1 MLEKTIFINGDENY
15 TEWRL
20 VPVAFLLYLLR
31 SEVEHCILVDTITVH
46 INFTM
51 LYQSPVTLH
60 GHCKTRVGNCWVLYD
75 DRFLSLFEMLQIT
88 AILPLRTLWF
98 FQGHI
103 SMGCSVIC
111 LLILSVSRVFP
122 WRNESFSGSDC
133 LQVESFETR
142 LLNTRMEILRSCRKF

>member
-1 MLEKTIFINGDENY
+1 MFGTRRFPVIFIEVRCW
-15 TEWRL
+15 T
-20 VPVAFLLYLLR
+20 LLSCWYNNR
-31 SEVEHCILVDTITVH
+31 TH
-46 INFTM
+46 FTM

-60 GHCKTRVGNCWVLYD
+60 GHCKTRGDNCWVLYD

-111 LLILSVSRVFP
+111 LLIFSVSRVFP